1 MKKFITI
8 IFLSFLWC
16 GTSNA
21 KNEQVCDW
29 IVNEVYAD
37 LLKEESNDH
46 LFVVVGKDGR
56 CEYGRG
62 TDKYKGLSECEKHKK
77 INLIDGI
84 CRLFAIGE
92 KKIAGNF
99 SETKFK
105 TGEKIKKKTGCIE
118 GNCTNGKGTFIL
130 SNGAKYVGEWKDGK
144 IHGEGT
150 MEWSDGGWYEGQW
163 KNGKRHGKGTM
174 RFLNDTK
181 YVGLWENDKRHGKGV
196 STHSFN
202 ELQIWENDIAVTL
215 IRWWPLKTNN
225 KIGYLFKNNL
235 YHDCDIIKKKDPT
248 TFLNLSFLGVENIKW
263 FDYRLSTENSM
274 KYEIYFDAFI
284 FKARFEKGKD
294 VTIRVNSEFKTKEK
308 AEKIAKKYA
317 KTIGQLP
324 NFLRV
329 PHLLTSTI
337 HKGNGGWGGGNSDIL
352 IHTGTSPSRRGV
364 SKCLEEVMIH
374 EGAHVSIDFFYT
386 LKGKK
391 GNRWKDA
398 ANKDNK
404 YVTPYARKNP
414 FREDIAETINWWIAV
429 RCKKDRISKSTYKKI
444 VQNIPNRLE
453 FFDNQDFDTYPLVCK

>member
-1 MKKFITI
+1 MKKLLAIV
-8 IFLSFLWC
+8 FLSFLWC
-16 GTSNA
+16 ETSNA

-105 TGEKIKKKTGCIE
+105 TGEKIKKKTGCID

-150 MEWSDGGWYEGQW
+150 MEWPDGGWYEGQW

-174 RFLNDTK
+174 RFSNDTK

-196 STHSFN
+196 STVSYTH
-202 ELQIWENDIAVTL
+202 LTL
-215 IRWWPLKTNN
+215 
-225 KIGYLFKNNL
+225 
-235 YHDCDIIKKKDPT
+235 PT
-248 TFLNLSFLGVENIKW
+248 
-263 FDYRLSTENSM
+263 
-274 KYEIYFDAFI
+274 
-284 FKARFEKGKD
+284 KAM
-294 VTIRVNSEFKTKEK
+294 V
-308 AEKIAKKYA
+308 
-317 KTIGQLP
+317 
-324 NFLRV
+324 
-329 PHLLTSTI
+329 
-337 HKGNGGWGGGNSDIL
+337 
-352 IHTGTSPSRRGV
+352 
-364 SKCLEEVMIH
+364 
-374 EGAHVSIDFFYT
+374 
-386 LKGKK
+386 
-391 GNRWKDA
+391 
-398 ANKDNK
+398 
-404 YVTPYARKNP
+404 
-414 FREDIAETINWWIAV
+414 
-429 RCKKDRISKSTYKKI
+429 
-444 VQNIPNRLE
+444 
-453 FFDNQDFDTYPLVCK
+453 

>member
-1 MKKFITI
+1 MKKLLAIV
-8 IFLSFLWC
+8 FLSFLWC
-16 GTSNA
+16 ETSNA

-77 INLIDGI
+77 VNLIDGI

-118 GNCTNGKGTFIL
+118 GNCTNGKGTFI
-130 SNGAKYVGEWKDGK
+130 
-144 IHGEGT
+144 
-150 MEWSDGGWYEGQW
+150 WSDGGWYEGQW

-174 RFLNDTK
+174 SFSKDHK
-181 YVGLWENDKRHGKGV
+181 YVGQWENDKRHGKGV
-196 STHSFN
+196 STHNFN

-215 IRWWPLKTNN
+215 VRWWPLKANT
-225 KIGYLFKNNL
+225 KIKYLFKKNL
-235 YHDCDIIKKKDPT
+235 YHDCDIIMKKDPT

-263 FDYRLSTENSM
+263 FDARLYTENSM

-337 HKGNGGWGGGNSDIL
+337 HKGNGGYGGGNSDIL
-352 IHTGTSPSRRGV
+352 IHTGTSSS
-364 SKCLEEVMIH
+364 SKCLEEIMIH

-453 FFDNQDFDTYPLVCK
+453 FFDNQYFDTYPLVCK

>member
-1 MKKFITI
+1 M
-8 IFLSFLWC
+8 WC

-37 LLKEESNDH
+37 LLKEESKDY

-77 INLIDGI
+77 VNLIDGI

-118 GNCTNGKGTFIL
+118 GNCTNGKGTFI
-130 SNGAKYVGEWKDGK
+130 
-144 IHGEGT
+144 
-150 MEWSDGGWYEGQW
+150 WSDGGWYEGQW

-174 RFLNDTK
+174 SFSKDHK
-181 YVGLWENDKRHGKGV
+181 YVGQWENDKRHGKGV
-196 STHSFN
+196 STHNFN

-215 IRWWPLKTNN
+215 VRWWPLKANT
-225 KIGYLFKNNL
+225 KIKYLFKKNL

-263 FDYRLSTENSM
+263 FDARLYTENSM
-274 KYEIYFDAFI
+274 KYKIYFDAFI

-317 KTIGQLP
+317 KIIGQLP
-324 NFLRV
+324 SFLRV
-329 PHLLTSTI
+329 PHLSTSTI
-337 HKGNGGWGGGNSDIL
+337 HKGSGGWGGGNSDIL
-352 IHTGTSPSRRGV
+352 IHTGFSLS
-364 SKCLEEVMIH
+364 SKCVEEVMIH
-374 EGAHVSIDFFYT
+374 EGAHVSIDFFYA

-391 GNRWKDA
+391 GIRWEDA
-398 ANKDNK
+398 ANKDNI

-444 VQNIPNRLE
+444 VENIPNRLE

>member
-37 LLKEESNDH
+37 LLKEESKDY

-118 GNCTNGKGTFIL
+118 GNCTNGKGTFI
-130 SNGAKYVGEWKDGK
+130 
-144 IHGEGT
+144 
-150 MEWSDGGWYEGQW
+150 WSDGGWYEGQW

-174 RFLNDTK
+174 SFSKDHK
-181 YVGLWENDKRHGKGV
+181 YVGQWENDKRHGKGV
-196 STHSFN
+196 STHNFN

-215 IRWWPLKTNN
+215 VRWWPLKANT
-225 KIGYLFKNNL
+225 KIKYLFKKNL

-263 FDYRLSTENSM
+263 FDARLYTENSM

-317 KTIGQLP
+317 KIIGQLP
-324 NFLRV
+324 SFLRV

-337 HKGNGGWGGGNSDIL
+337 HKGSGGWGGGNSDIL
-352 IHTGTSPSRRGV
+352 IHTGFSLS
-364 SKCLEEVMIH
+364 SKCVEEVMIH
-374 EGAHVSIDFFYT
+374 EGAHVSIDFFYA

-391 GNRWKDA
+391 GIRWEDA

-444 VQNIPNRLE
+444 VENIPNRLE

>member
-1 MKKFITI
+1 MKKFLVI

-16 GTSNA
+16 ETSNA

-77 INLIDGI
+77 VNLIDGI

-105 TGEKIKKKTGCIE
+105 TGGKTKKKTGCIE
-118 GNCTNGKGTFIL
+118 GNCTNGKGTFI
-130 SNGAKYVGEWKDGK
+130 
-144 IHGEGT
+144 
-150 MEWSDGGWYEGQW
+150 WSDGGWYEGQW

-174 RFLNDTK
+174 RFSNDNK
-181 YVGLWENDKRHGKGV
+181 YVGQWENDKRHGKGV
-196 STHSFN
+196 STHNFN

-398 ANKDNK
+398 ANKDNI

-414 FREDIAETINWWIAV
+414 FREDIAETINWWIAA